1 MSKKKKNK
9 EVNNFQEVEG
19 ALTKTEQFIE
29 DNQKTLSIIV
39 LVIIAVVAGYF
50 AYMKFY
56 VKPLENEAASQMF
69 VAEQY
74 FERDSFNLAING
86 DGNYLGFIDIIDE
99 YGVTKSANLA
109 YYYAGISYLHLG
121 EYEEAI
127 DYLKNF
133 DSEDHIIAPIAT
145 GAIGDAYSELGN
157 NEEAVSYYVKAAEKD
172 NNNFTAPIYL
182 MKAAKSYEANNDYDN
197 SLEIYNNIKDNYP
210 KSKQARFI
218 EKYITRAKLHIEK

>member
-1 MSKKKKNK
+1 MSKKKSK
-9 EVNNFQEVEG
+9 EADNFQEIEG